1 MEVSIYSITEAVHY
15 DNNTQSKPNLNL
27 DASIIS
33 DNIGYRIDN
42 QLFDSARVTIYDSWK
57 NCGKDH
63 NLIKSSFYLKR
74 SRNNIKKIIMKM
86 VHNNNLVK
94 LGTQKSKC
102 NLYKYLYKQ
111 LIIESKKF
119 SEDLEDFNLLNFFN
133 YLDKLDRVQT
143 LYFIFFMDFRGR
155 IYTISSY
162 GPISNKF
169 VRNILVYEKCIGVE
183 NFEFDNSQSRTFNF
197 IKDNYFHLLD
207 CFNIKN
213 NSLFYKNSLFWSII
227 GLAQPF
233 KNKLTSSSKVLI
245 SELLLFGVELFKN
258 KNFDF
263 NKLELNEII
272 EFKKYVII
280 INKIVEGGNIDCYF
294 ICKDATAS
302 VLQHLFI
309 YLHPKNTLALQMTN
323 ILGTKY

>member
-1 MEVSIYSITEAVHY
+1 M
-15 DNNTQSKPNLNL
+15 
-27 DASIIS
+27 
-33 DNIGYRIDN
+33 
-42 QLFDSARVTIYDSWK
+42 
-57 NCGKDH
+57 
-63 NLIKSSFYLKR
+63 
-74 SRNNIKKIIMKM
+74 
-86 VHNNNLVK
+86 
-94 LGTQKSKC
+94 
-102 NLYKYLYKQ
+102 
-111 LIIESKKF
+111 
-119 SEDLEDFNLLNFFN
+119 
-133 YLDKLDRVQT
+133 
-143 LYFIFFMDFRGR
+143 
-155 IYTISSY
+155 
-162 GPISNKF
+162 
-169 VRNILVYEKCIGVE
+169 
-183 NFEFDNSQSRTFNF
+183 
-197 IKDNYFHLLD
+197 LD

-280 INKIVEGGNIDCYF
+280 INKIVEGGNIDYYF